1 MANVKISALPSYT
14 GSAADLRWF
23 VMNNSGQ
30 TETFK
35 YSGYSSPLKTVGT
48 NNRIINSSYDSGL
61 VNGDN
66 SIILGCEIPFISG
79 GSNNVIIG
87 GFNCSITGSSSYSAI
102 IAQAGSINGG
112 FGNIVLGGSGSI
124 SGSYNAT
131 LGGAS
136 NTITGSTT
144 YGAII
149 GGNGNTLSGASN
161 STMIGCVNRTS
172 TTANTTHI
180 ESLYMYGTFKNPT
193 YTGSS
198 NDLRWFL
205 MTDSGQTTTYKF
217 SGYSSPFLSTGTT
230 NKVIQPVD
238 DKALLQVGSG
248 NTFNDYSGTNLKNA
262 LVVGNRNKVDGAADK
277 PVMFIGDDL
286 DSQQFGSYALHIG
299 NGHYA
304 SGSYNI
310 SVGDSGIEMNGSYG
324 LIIGSGGGSQAH
336 KSWGTYNFNLGQS
349 NQTQGITGAYTF
361 GKNHTIS
368 GGEWGGIFG
377 GIGGSISSGNYNSI
391 LGGENN
397 SITGGTNIAM
407 IGCSGRTADA
417 SNTTFVE
424 NLQSF
429 GQSYQGYFDNGSGST
444 FTINWN
450 NGNTQKMSFTGAG
463 GITCN
468 NTQTGAHYRMVINNP
483 NGYTPTSFTAAGRT
497 IKFNGGSFVV
507 YSGESICELFITND
521 SVFVNQLGLFS

>member
-23 VMNNSGQ
+23 VMNNSGE

-48 NNRIINSSYDSGL
+48 NNRIINSTYDSGL

-102 IAQAGSINGG
+102 IAQGGSINGG
-112 FGNIVLGGSGSI
+112 FGNIVLGGSGYI

-217 SGYSSPFLSTGTT
+217 SGYTSPFVVENYAQASIFSTFGTPA
-230 NKVIQPVD
+230 VYD
-238 DKALLQVGSG
+238 ADCVGSVIIGSEAAGYDDYTTLVGWKAIG
-248 NTFNDYSGTNLKNA
+248 NNDIEGRCSAFGADAQATSRETAAFGMSTRAAGFQSTALGHLASSGGEKS
-262 LVVGNRNKVDGAADK
+262 VSVGNRTV
-277 PVMFIGDDL
+277 
-286 DSQQFGSYALHIG
+286 
-299 NGHYA
+299 A
-304 SGSYNI
+304 SGFRTLTIGQDI
-310 SVGDSGIEMNGSYG
+310 SASSPYGTLMNGV
-324 LIIGSGGGSQAH
+324 
-336 KSWGTYNFNLGQS
+336 S
-349 NQTQGITGAYTF
+349 NTL
-361 GKNHTIS
+361 N
-368 GGEWGGIFG
+368 
-377 GIGGSISSGNYNSI
+377 SSGNHNNI
-391 LGGENN
+391 LNGSGN
-397 SITGGTNIAM
+397 SITGSTEYATM
-407 IGCSGRTADA
+407 LSCSGRTATRSSA
-417 SNTTFVE
+417 TFVE
-424 NLQSF
+424 NLVVF
-429 GQSYQGYFDNGSGST
+429 NYSGLNFADDT
-444 FTINWN
+444 AAA
-450 NGNTQKMSFTGAG
+450 AG
-463 GITCN
+463 GVVLG
-468 NTQTGAHYRMVINNP
+468 QVYHTGGVLKIRIV
-483 NGYTPTSFTAAGRT
+483 
-497 IKFNGGSFVV
+497 
-507 YSGESICELFITND
+507 
-521 SVFVNQLGLFS
+521 